1 MLRGPGNA
9 LRGSLEHLSS
19 DDRELLVANLHD
31 LMQVVGVLVID
42 VTARE
47 DENTHEDRM
56 TVAKARTKG
65 MNLIE
70 GLGDDGAADRTST
83 ARVQRGAPG
92 RRGALTGCRG
102 GSRGAGARSTI
113 LGSRM
118 FDGEGRRTVARRP
131 RRPRRR
137 ARPGSLSQEMYSWSR
152 STAGE

>member
-42 VTARE
+42 VTAGE

-70 GLGDDGAADRTST
+70 GLETMALRIAHRLREFNEAHRGDEPESGK
-83 ARVQRGAPG
+83 VH
-92 RRGALTGCRG
+92 
-102 GSRGAGARSTI
+102 
-113 LGSRM
+113 
-118 FDGEGRRTVARRP
+118 
-131 RRPRRR
+131 
-137 ARPGSLSQEMYSWSR
+137 
-152 STAGE
+152 

>member
-19 DDRELLVANLHD
+19 DDRELRVANLHD

-65 MNLIE
+65 MNLP
-70 GLGDDGAADRTST
+70 ADTRPTVRSGRCRLRST
-83 ARVQRGAPG
+83 Q
-92 RRGALTGCRG
+92 
-102 GSRGAGARSTI
+102 AGA
-113 LGSRM
+113 
-118 FDGEGRRTVARRP
+118 
-131 RRPRRR
+131 
-137 ARPGSLSQEMYSWSR
+137 
-152 STAGE
+152 